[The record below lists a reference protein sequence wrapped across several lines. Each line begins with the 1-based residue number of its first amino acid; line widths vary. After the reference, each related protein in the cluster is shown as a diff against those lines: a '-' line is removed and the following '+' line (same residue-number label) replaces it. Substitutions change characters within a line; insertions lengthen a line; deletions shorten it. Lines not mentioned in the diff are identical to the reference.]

1 MTASTKT
8 STAGRF
14 SFKGN
19 AWINSILGGAGI
31 ALKPANHP
39 KLIAHAIALKVGSP
53 SDVKKLKQE
62 TLVAKVAAKLL
73 A

>member
-14 SFKGN
+14 SFKGA
-19 AWINSILGGAGI
+19 AWINSVMAGTGI

-39 KLIAHAIALKVGSP
+39 KLVAHAIALKVGSP
-53 SDVKKLKQE
+53 SDVKKLKAE
-62 TLVAKVAAKLL
+62 TLVAKVAAKLV